1 MKFQSDSSIFY
12 QNHIPLFPRDSHS
25 PQRLQES
32 RGDKLAD
39 YFDDL
44 NRIPLCNAYKMQ
56 VYPQEKTTD
65 LFAGFIATTVSPE
78 TNVSSANHNLRE
90 NLCKLR

>member
-1 MKFQSDSSIFY
+1 
-12 QNHIPLFPRDSHS
+12 
-25 PQRLQES
+25 
-32 RGDKLAD
+32 
-39 YFDDL
+39 
-44 NRIPLCNAYKMQ
+44 MQ

-90 NLCKLR
+90 NSCKPRQKCRLNSPKKITHVDDMMIHNFVKYVVQTRLHL